1 MDPVRNQQRG
11 TSHRR
16 RPSRDGIAVRPMLL
30 LLLLV
35 GVALSAW
42 WVLKR
47 GTSDTG
53 ETPLLAEAVRGPY
66 EHVVLEQ
73 GEVESS
79 NNVEVRCEV
88 KNRTGG
94 NNPSTTILDV
104 IPEGTAVK
112 KGDWLITFDS
122 RALENERTQQ
132 TIAVKTAE
140 TLVIEAKA
148 AYDTAVMSKKEYLE
162 GTYLQ
167 ERKTYENEIFVAEE
181 SLKKAELSY
190 DSIKR
195 SVSRGLVSPLQ
206 LAGRT
211 IPCGCGSK
219 SARVGSAEAAC
230 VGRLHQGKDAD
241 AAEQ

>member
-1 MDPVRNQQRG
+1 MDPVS
-11 TSHRR
+11 TSQDHAHRR
-16 RPSRDGIAVRPMLL
+16 RSRPPFGSVVRPLVAALILL
-30 LLLLV
+30 GLA
-35 GVALSAW
+35 GSTYW
-42 WVLKR
+42 WVRQR

-53 ETPLLAEAVRGPY
+53 DAPLLSEVIRGPY

-88 KNRTGG
+88 KNRTGS

-104 IPEGTAVK
+104 IAEGTSVK

-122 RALENERTQQ
+122 SALENERTQQ

-148 AYDTAVMSKKEYLE
+148 AYDTAVISKKEYLE

-195 SVSRGLVSPLQ
+195 SVSRGLISPLQ
-206 LAGRT
+206 LQGEQFRVDAAQG
-211 IPCGCGSK
+211 
-219 SARVGSAEAAC
+219 ARAGSAEAAC
-230 VGRLHQGKDAD
+230 LGRIHQGKDGD